1 MNPREFCRQRGF
13 NSAILLTYCFE
24 PLFFERVIL
33 KDLWAGGTGDILV
46 LGDAREINESSAR
59 WIGQLRNL
67 GRRYQL
73 ALALTKG
80 AFHPKVMLRVGSEG
94 GAVWVGSGNL
104 TSGGWGGNHEVCCAW
119 TIGPGQDDDGGWLA
133 GFLERIAT
141 WCPRGLQ
148 HNIVDRVLE
157 THWVQATRRDTENR
171 SQLIVTGYEATSL
184 SSQLEE
190 RWRGRRFEEVRIFT
204 GSTDEN
210 GAFLQWL
217 NKTFGITRSLIV
229 LDENRASFIPE
240 RLESLPLQTTVM
252 HLRGRQPV
260 HAKFYWFEGPDGTAA
275 VSGSANC
282 SAAAWLLPPGKGGN
296 VEAVSIY
303 DQAISTNFESI
314 LEVFRSDELV
324 PAKLSP
330 PTISSEKRTP
340 SSNLRLS
347 EISWE
352 GSTGELRITFSQV
365 LDSSAKV
372 SLEFQDQVLPM
383 MRGED
388 TGRIWLTEVSDLPN
402 EQGTIFVD
410 IVVDI
415 GNAEIRLRGW
425 VNDMAEIRHS
435 SRGRHVTDALGALGE
450 NLTSSEQQK
459 ALAQLQKIAVILLTE
474 PMSFPDPFVGRR
486 TKSENEKGRD
496 VERVFEPVDPE
507 KLIRSIDDL
516 DYAPSRSGEARVG
529 PNLSVVGVMRA
540 IFGGQLDFDDEIESA
555 EEPEGPEDGEPG
567 KDHKPRMRTLTT
579 RIAAPEHRNKRRL
592 NDQLDDYLDD
602 LAASEFANRCTATQL
617 VEAAAYPLAVAF
629 NGSTGGWVDDD
640 QAQAWAVRVVDV
652 LFAHGKY
659 NPGLLDKVR
668 LRYREGQKEV
678 DFLRIVGDGTLW
690 LAILSALA
698 NIRWRGRNASL
709 KKSLALRLLLQSS
722 DLTASPDSG
731 RIRQLLSRLEEE
743 KARGVIQKAPQVV
756 ESLRRLES
764 ALRDQF
770 EGLLSSQEAKRT
782 RYEAGDLLWK
792 PEAVWAENRMD
803 AAWDENADAY
813 LHLRAAITKVK
824 LRLFV
829 NVTKAAQWNE
839 RLAQSLAALDEIQ

>member
-33 KDLWAGGTGDILV
+33 KDLCAGETGDILV
-46 LGDAREINESSAR
+46 LGDAREINESSTR

-73 ALALTKG
+73 APALTKG
-80 AFHPKVMLRVGSEG
+80 AFHPKVMLRVGPEG

-119 TIGPGQDDDGGWLA
+119 TLGPGQDDDGGWLA

-157 THWVQATRRDTENR
+157 THWVQATRRDTENQ
-171 SQLIVTGYEATSL
+171 SQLIVTGYNATSL
-184 SSQLEE
+184 SAQLEE

-217 NKTFGITRSLIV
+217 NKTFGITRALVV
-229 LDENRASFIPE
+229 LDENRASFIRE
-240 RLESLPLQTTVM
+240 RIESLSLDATVM
-252 HLRGRQPV
+252 HLRGTQPV

-282 SAAAWLLPPGKGGN
+282 SAAAWLLAPSNGGN
-296 VEAVSIY
+296 IEAVSIY
-303 DQAISTNFESI
+303 DQATSTDFESI

-324 PAKLSP
+324 PAKLSLP
-330 PTISSEKRTP
+330 SVPREKRTP
-340 SSNLRLS
+340 APNLSLS

-352 GSTGELRITFSQV
+352 SSTGEFRITFSQV
-365 LDSSAKV
+365 LDFSARV
-372 SLEFQDQVLPM
+372 SLEFQDHVLQLI
-383 MRGED
+383 RAED
-388 TGRIWLTEVSDLPN
+388 TGRVWVTEVSDLSR
-402 EQGTIFVD
+402 EEGTIFVD
-410 IVVDI
+410 IVVEI

-425 VNDMAEIRHS
+425 VNDLAELRHS
-435 SRGRHVTDALGALGE
+435 SRGRPIADAIGALGE
-450 NLTSSEQQK
+450 KLTSSEQQK
-459 ALAQLQKIAVILLTE
+459 ALAQLQKIAVILLME
-474 PMSFPDPFVGRR
+474 PMAFPDPLVGRR
-486 TKSENEKGRD
+486 TKSEDAKGKD
-496 VERVFEPVDPE
+496 LESAPEPVDPE
-507 KLIRSIDDL
+507 KLIRSIDTL
-516 DYAPSRSGEARVG
+516 DYVPSRVGEARFG
-529 PNLSVVGVMRA
+529 ATLSLGGVMRA
-540 IFGGQLDFDDEIESA
+540 IFGGQKDFDDEIEFD
-555 EEPEGPEDGEPG
+555 EEPEGAEDDEKG
-567 KDHKPRMRTLTT
+567 KHRQLQGRTVPV
-579 RIAAPEHRNKRRL
+579 RIAAPEQRNKGRL
-592 NDQLDDYLDD
+592 SDQLRDYLDD
-602 LAASEFANRCTATQL
+602 LAAAEFASRCTATQL
-617 VEAAAYPLAVAF
+617 VQAAAFPLAVAF
-629 NGSTGGWVDDD
+629 NGSSGGWVDDD
-640 QAQAWAVRVVDV
+640 QAQAWAVQVVDV
-652 LFAHGKY
+652 LFAHGKH
-659 NPGLLDKVR
+659 NPGLLHTVR
-668 LRYREGQKEV
+668 LRYRKGEKED

-698 NIRWRGRNASL
+698 NIRWEGRNASL

-743 KARGVIQKAPQVV
+743 KALAVIQKAPQVV
-756 ESLRRLES
+756 DSLRRIES
-764 ALRDQF
+764 VLLDQF
-770 EGLLSSQEAKRT
+770 EALLSSQETKRT

-792 PEAVWAENRMD
+792 PEAVWAENLTD
-803 AAWDENADAY
+803 AAWDDNADAY

-829 NVTKAAQWNE
+829 NVTKAALWDE
-839 RLAQSLAALDEIQ
+839 RLAQSLAALDQIQ